1 MKKLFFGAAVLM
13 AVMCSCSTNKMSTAS
28 VEDVTTTIESNTS
41 ADLVVSG
48 NRISYTFRPHKVA
61 GNVYAAAVAAALKAN
76 GNADILVQPQFE
88 TTSKRGKIKQIVVT
102 GYPATYKNFKV
113 ESSK

>member
-76 GNADILVQPQFE
+76 GMPIYLSNRNSRPPR
-88 TTSKRGKIKQIVVT
+88 KGGKS
-102 GYPATYKNFKV
+102 NR
-113 ESSK
+113 